1 MQVLIVE
8 DELAIANAMAC
19 ALESRGHTVAVAR
32 NVQLA
37 LALPR
42 PDVLI
47 ADTELPGLSGL
58 DLLEQYK
65 RSGLVP
71 RTVFVTSNPS
81 LEDCRRAL
89 KLGAAEFLAKPFR
102 LEELVS
108 AVEQSIDE
116 LNAQFE
122 QSYLATPTALETC
135 LRDIAAFATQRGI
148 GPTCRARA
156 CTAAGE
162 LIHNVLAHAYEFS
175 EGAFRVTAT
184 LERRDFVLQISDQG
198 LGFDSD
204 ELADEVMADGGGL
217 RRAAALAE
225 DIDVRSEPE
234 RGTTVTLRFGAYR
247 VDFEGCD
254 HADLTEY
261 DFLTPE
267 TSRELL
273 ATLQL
278 EDGESFFQLTP
289 ALAVVVGR
297 LLAGPD
303 PKRLAAQALRS

>member
-32 NVQLA
+32 SVQLA

-81 LEDCRRAL
+81 LADCRRAL

-108 AVEQSIDE
+108 AVEQGIDD

-162 LIHNVLAHAYEFS
+162 LIQNVLTHAYEFN
-175 EGAFRVTAT
+175 EGAFRIVAT
-184 LERRDFVLQISDQG
+184 LERRDFVLQITDQG

-204 ELADEVMADGGGL
+204 ELATEAMADGGGL
-217 RRAAALAE
+217 ARAAALAE
-225 DIDVRSEPE
+225 DIEVRSAPDQ
-234 RGTTVTLRFGAYR
+234 GTTVALRFGAYR